1 MVGLPSG
8 VMTVRSLLADPSTSG
23 AWTLDTARSSV
34 RFTNKTM
41 WGLLKVNGRFT
52 DVSGSGQ
59 IGDDGT
65 VSGRLTIRADSVQT
79 GIGKRDEHLRSPDFF
94 DTGNSPEIVIE
105 VTGATPSGDRTVD
118 IDATMTVRGTTLPL
132 PLQATV
138 TGLGNDTI
146 HIVGRA
152 TIDRTRWGVSGN
164 MAGMMPSTAELV
176 ADTTFVKV

>member
-1 MVGLPSG
+1 MGGFSLDPAGLPAPAADPALWEKLVRKVRTG
-8 VMTVRSLLADPSTSG
+8 VMPPPNAPQPPPAERRALLQAVEKALDAVPLNPGRTESLRRLNRTEYQNAIRDLLA
-23 AWTLDTARSSV
+23 
-34 RFTNKTM
+34 
-41 WGLLKVNGRFT
+41 
-52 DVSGSGQ
+52 
-59 IGDDGT
+59 
-65 VSGRLTIRADSVQT
+65 
-79 GIGKRDEHLRSPDFF
+79 
-94 DTGNSPEIVIE
+94 
-105 VTGATPSGDRTVD
+105 VD

-176 ADTTFVKV
+176 ADTTFVKA

>member
-1 MVGLPSG
+1 
-8 VMTVRSLLADPSTSG
+8 MTVRSLLADPSTSG
-23 AWTLDTARSSV
+23 PWTLAADRSSV
-34 RFTNKTM
+34 RFSNKTL
-41 WGLLKVNGRFT
+41 WGLFTVKGQFT
-52 DVSGSGQ
+52 DVVGSGE
-59 IGDDGT
+59 IGSDGA
-65 VSGRLTIRADSVQT
+65 VSGRLVIRADSLAT
-79 GIGKRDEHLRSPDFF
+79 GIGKRDEHLRSPGFF

-105 VTGATPSGDRTVD
+105 GTGATPSGDRTVD

-152 TIDRTRWGVSGN
+152 TVDRTRWGVSGN